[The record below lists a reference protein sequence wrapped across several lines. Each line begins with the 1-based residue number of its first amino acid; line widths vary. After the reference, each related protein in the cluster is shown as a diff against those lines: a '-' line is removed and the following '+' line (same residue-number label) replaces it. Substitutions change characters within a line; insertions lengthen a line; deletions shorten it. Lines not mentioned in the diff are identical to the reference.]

1 MNSDVLNKPYIVED
15 GYPFIIVPLLL
26 ALAAG
31 WFINAYAAVL
41 PVLLALYFMYFFR
54 NPRRRP
60 PTDDSLLVSPADGT
74 VVGIEEVDEDTYLNQ
89 KCRKVIIFLS
99 IFDAHVNRAP
109 LPGTIDFQQYTCGRF
124 RPAYKDGVGYEN
136 ERYSIGIH
144 STRTDILVNIIAGVL
159 ARRIV
164 SWVTLGDELQHGQ
177 LYGMIKFG
185 SCAEIYVR
193 DNVEITVKKGD
204 KVRGGESVI
213 GRIVS

>member
-1 MNSDVLNKPYIVED
+1 LKSDVLNKPYIVED

-26 ALAAG
+26 AVAAG
-31 WFINAYAAVL
+31 YFINAYAVVPPL
-41 PVLLALYFMYFFR
+41 LLAAYFTYFFR
-54 NPRRRP
+54 NPSRTM
-60 PTDDSLLVSPADGT
+60 PTDDHLLVSPADGT
-74 VVGIEEVDEDTYLNQ
+74 VVGVEEVEEDAYLNQ
-89 KCRKVIIFLS
+89 KCRKIIIFLS

-124 RPAYKDGVGYEN
+124 RPAYKEGVGYEN

-144 STRTDILVNIIAGVL
+144 SAHTDILVTIIAGIL

-193 DNVEITVKKGD
+193 DNVEITVKKGQ
-204 KVRGGESVI
+204 KVRAGESVI
-213 GRIVS
+213 GRIV

>member
-31 WFINAYAAVL
+31 YFINAYAAVL

-193 DNVEITVKKGD
+193 YNVEITFKKGD

>member
-31 WFINAYAAVL
+31 YFINAYAAVL

>member
-31 WFINAYAAVL
+31 YFINAYAAVL

-60 PTDDSLLVSPADGT
+60 PTDDRLLVSPADGT

-89 KCRKVIIFLS
+89 RCRKVIIFLS

>member
-31 WFINAYAAVL
+31 YFINAYAAVL

-74 VVGIEEVDEDTYLNQ
+74 VVGIEEVDEDTDLNQ